1 MTYREIINSVLRRLR
16 EDTIDADWS
25 GDLYDST
32 TVTDYQ
38 KLIGELV
45 NDSKKQVESYH
56 DWQALRESFNV
67 KTRAGN
73 MQYTLGDSLRGAGV
87 SFKMLDVICQDT
99 GLFLDQV
106 PNSWINERAFP
117 IADTATGEPTA
128 YAFNGISQA
137 STDREP
143 DFNVDL
149 YPIPTGVQTISFNVV
164 GAQKELKTAS
174 QVLRVPSQPTI
185 LGAWAKA
192 ISERGEDGGTISS
205 GVAAEARDAL
215 NMAVQLDSGNME
227 YELDWY
233 VG

>member
-1 MTYREIINSVLRRLR
+1 
-16 EDTIDADWS
+16 
-25 GDLYDST
+25 
-32 TVTDYQ
+32 
-38 KLIGELV
+38 
-45 NDSKKQVESYH
+45 
-56 DWQALRESFNV
+56 
-67 KTRAGN
+67 
-73 MQYTLGDSLRGAGV
+73 
-87 SFKMLDVICQDT
+87 MLDVICQDT

-117 IADTATGEPTA
+117 IADTATGEPTS

-137 STDREP
+137 GTDREP

-164 GAQKELKTAS
+164 GAQRELKTAS

>member
-117 IADTATGEPTA
+117 VADTATGEPSY
-128 YAFNGISQA
+128 YAFNGISKA
-137 STDREP
+137 STNREP

-164 GAQKELKTAS
+164 GAQRELKTAA

-192 ISERGEDGGTISS
+192 IAERGEDGGIISS
-205 GVAAEARDAL
+205 GVAAEARDSL